1 METRTLN
8 VQRRL
13 PVAVALICAALLTS
27 CGGGGGGDDAGVA
40 AAPVPITEL
49 TQSGKL
55 SDGTEYGFIIPTNW
69 NGTLL
74 LDLDFLMSWKGGSY
88 QALFAQ
94 GYGAAGVM
102 RNYTDPIG
110 GQYIRP
116 WVERNLQAADLVAA
130 KVGKPKRTIAWGNS
144 RGGHVAEATAEL
156 YPQRID
162 AAIPK
167 CVYGGAATIMN
178 QDLDVNFTLKMLL
191 APNDSMLPLVN
202 ISNGPAT
209 PTAVGLAPAL
219 AGWNQ
224 LLTEAS
230 ATPQGRARLAL
241 AAAIGQL
248 PDWADA
254 SKPRPNPNDPKS
266 IAVGWLDYL
275 KARVGG
281 LGTYSFMRPVYETSA
296 GGNFSWNVGV
306 DYRQLLSGR
315 RKDVVQAL
323 YTEAGL
329 DLDKDLDT
337 INAGP
342 RLAPDTAATWFLRDP
357 SVNYGGN
364 LNVPMLTMMTIGDTL
379 LPVTGIWALQEAARN
394 AGKSNML
401 RMTFT
406 ETVGHCAFSVA
417 EDLALVETMKR
428 RLDSGSWDDTSPAY
442 LNALAK
448 RYGAGDSRFIDYQL
462 EPLRRVHLLGDPYP
476 TGGLR

>member
-1 METRTLN
+1 METRILK
-8 VQRRL
+8 VQRRTPL
-13 PVAVALICAALLTS
+13 TVAVICAALLAS
-27 CGGGGGGDDAGVA
+27 CGGGDGDAEPPAA
-40 AAPVPITEL
+40 AAPAPITEL
-49 TQSGKL
+49 SQSGKL
-55 SDGTEYGFIIPTNW
+55 SDGTEYGFIIPPNW

-74 LDLDFLMSWKGGSY
+74 LDLDFLMSWKGGNY

-102 RNYTDPIG
+102 RNYTDPVG

-178 QDLDVNFTLKMLL
+178 QDLDVNFALKMLL
-191 APNDSMLPLVN
+191 APGDSTLPLVN
-202 ISNGPAT
+202 ISKGPAT
-209 PTAVGLAPAL
+209 PTAIGLAPAL
-219 AGWNQ
+219 TGWNQ
-224 LLTEAS
+224 LLAQAS
-230 ATPQGRARLAL
+230 VTPQGRARLAL

-254 SKPRPNPNDPKS
+254 SKSRPNPNDPQS
-266 IAVGWLDYL
+266 VAAGWLDYL
-275 KARVGG
+275 KVRVGG
-281 LGTYSFMRPVYETSA
+281 GGTYSFMRPVYETSA

-306 DYRQLLSGR
+306 DYRQLLTGH

-323 YTEAGL
+323 YKQAEL
-329 DLDKDLDT
+329 DLDKDIDT

-342 RLAPDTAATWFLRDP
+342 RVAPDTAASWFLRDP
-357 SVNYGGN
+357 SVNYSGN
-364 LNVPMLTMMTIGDTL
+364 LTVPMLTMMTIGDTL

-406 ETVGHCAFSVA
+406 EAVGHCTFSIA

-428 RLDSGSWDDTSPAY
+428 RLDSGSWDDTSPAHM
-442 LNALAK
+442 NALAK
-448 RYGAGDSRFIDYQL
+448 SYDAGDTRFIDYQL
-462 EPLRRVHLLGDPYP
+462 EPLGRIHLLGDPYP